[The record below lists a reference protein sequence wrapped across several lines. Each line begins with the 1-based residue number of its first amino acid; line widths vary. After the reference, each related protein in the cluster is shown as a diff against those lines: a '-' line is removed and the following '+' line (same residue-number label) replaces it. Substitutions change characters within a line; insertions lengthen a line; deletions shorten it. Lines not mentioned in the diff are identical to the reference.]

1 MSLLMLAIFSG
12 MVGVATQY
20 PPQARFM
27 PLVVGLPGIALC
39 LVQVVLEI
47 AASRREAGELSHV
60 AADGPG
66 ADARRREL
74 VLWGSF
80 LGLIASLI
88 LFGFYVTIPLFLV
101 AFLRGYAKE
110 SWRFSLMLSAVGSA
124 LLALVFHV
132 GLGVVLHKGFLLE
145 PVLDHFFGS

>member
-1 MSLLMLAIFSG
+1 MSLVMLTIFSV

-47 AASRREAGELSHV
+47 AARRRATAGV
-60 AADGPG
+60 RADGPDAG
-66 ADARRREL
+66 ARRREL

-80 LGLIASLI
+80 LGLITSLL
-88 LFGFYVTIPLFLV
+88 LFGFYVTIPLFLI

-110 SWRFSLMLSAVGSA
+110 SWRFSLALSAGGSM
-124 LLALVFHV
+124 LLALVFDV

-145 PVLDHFFGS
+145 PVLDQFLGS

>member
-1 MSLLMLAIFSG
+1 MLTIFGG

-39 LVQVVLEI
+39 LVQVALEI
-47 AASRREAGELSHV
+47 AARRRAAAGTTDGAS
-60 AADGPG
+60 ADGPG

-88 LFGFYVTIPLFLV
+88 LFGFWVTIPLFLL

-110 SWRFSLMLSAVGSA
+110 SWRFSLALSAGGSM

-132 GLGVVLHKGFLLE
+132 GLGVILHKGFLLE
-145 PVLDHFFGS
+145 PVLDHFLGS

>member
-1 MSLLMLAIFSG
+1 MLTIFGG

-47 AASRREAGELSHV
+47 AARRRASAAGPSGV
-60 AADGPG
+60 TADGPG

-80 LGLIASLI
+80 LGLVASLI

-110 SWRFSLMLSAVGSA
+110 SWRFSLALSGGGSA

-132 GLGVVLHKGFLLE
+132 GLGVVLHQGFLLE
-145 PVLDHFFGS
+145 PVLDHFFAS